1 MRKCH
6 VRKSIFGVIYS
17 NKMKTHTFY
26 IRIIVLTIISLICF
40 SILSLTLYE
49 VQTAKDPEL
58 ETAGERTFTRIV
70 TESGARGEIYDRN
83 GIPLV
88 VNEMAFA
95 VAFDYFTWP
104 SDNPAQLVYDVIC
117 LLEDYDKSY
126 NDSLPITDM
135 PFRFIE
141 DETLRARLNKLL
153 KNHDID
159 TEMTAEETI
168 RALANLY
175 KVSEEYTPNEMR
187 SIVGVLYDM
196 ERQNFSSIN
205 PFTIAT
211 GVDMELVSIINED
224 SRFTGAYT
232 LTVPVREYKTD
243 YAAHLLGRVGP
254 IYAEEY
260 DEYKA
265 KGYAMNA
272 RVGKDGVEKAF
283 EDYLKGTDG
292 KTTLMVTKSGKTLD
306 VVSSEPAEAGNNVY
320 LTIDIRL
327 QEAAERALAE
337 HIARINSE
345 REAQG
350 LEAECDVGAAVV
362 IDVDTGGILA
372 SASYPTYSL
381 KTFSQDY
388 ASLLQNESEPLFNR
402 AIAGTYPP
410 GSVFKMVTAT
420 AALQSGT
427 ITPDTKIIDEGV
439 YRFYEPY
446 LYRCWIYTDQG
457 RTHGTLN
464 VSGALENSCNYFF
477 YEVSRLMGI
486 STLAEYASKFGLG
499 EYTGIE
505 LSNEAKGTVA
515 SSQTRKEAGGTWYA
529 GDTLIA
535 AIGQSDN
542 LFTPLQLANYV
553 ATIVN
558 GGTRYETHLLNSV
571 MSANGGELIYKKE
584 PVVAAEIGY
593 SEENHKAVMDGMLQ
607 VTEDGTAS
615 RVFADYDV
623 RVVGKTGS
631 AQVGGGSANGVFV
644 LAAPYEDPEVAI
656 AVVVEHGGSGNN
668 VAWIAR
674 DILTSYF
681 DCKEALTI
689 GADENTL
696 LR

>member
-1 MRKCH
+1 
-6 VRKSIFGVIYS
+6 
-17 NKMKTHTFY
+17 MKIHTFY
-26 IRIIVLTIISLICF
+26 IRIIVLTLVSLLCF
-40 SILSLTLYE
+40 SILSFALYD
-49 VQTAKDPEL
+49 VQTEKNTEL
-58 ETAGERTFTRIV
+58 ESAVERTFTRIV

-83 GIPLV
+83 GVPLV

-95 VAFDYFTWP
+95 IAFDYFTFP
-104 SDNPAQLVYDVIC
+104 SEDPAQLVYDV
-117 LLEDYDKSY
+117 LLVMADYGETY
-126 NDSLPITDM
+126 GDSLPITSM
-135 PFRFIE
+135 PFKFIE
-141 DETLRARLNKLL
+141 DENSRARLDKLL
-153 KNHDID
+153 KKNNID
-159 TEMTAEETI
+159 TDLTAEETI
-168 RALANLY
+168 RKLAELY
-175 KVSEEYTPNEMR
+175 NVSEEYTPDEMR
-187 SIVGVLYDM
+187 KIIGVLYDM

-205 PFTIAT
+205 PFTIASD
-211 GVDMELVSIINED
+211 VDIELVSIINED
-224 SRFTGAYT
+224 SARFTGAYT

-243 YAAHLLGRVGP
+243 YASHLLGRVGP
-254 IYAEEY
+254 IFAEEY
-260 DEYKA
+260 EEYKA

-283 EDYLKGTDG
+283 EDYLKGSDG
-292 KTTLMVTKSGKTLD
+292 STTLKVTKSGKTLD
-306 VVSSEPAEAGNNVY
+306 VVSSEAAEAGNNVY

-345 REAQG
+345 REAAG
-350 LEAECDVGAAVV
+350 HEAECDGGAAVV
-362 IDVDTGGILA
+362 IDVDTGDILA
-372 SASYPTYSL
+372 SASYPAFNL
-381 KTFSQDY
+381 KTFSRDY
-388 ASLLQNESEPLFNR
+388 SELLANEAKPLFNR
-402 AIAGTYPP
+402 AISGAYPP

-427 ITPDTKIIDEGV
+427 ITPDTKIIDEGI
-439 YRFYEPY
+439 YTYYAPY
-446 LYRCWIYTDQG
+446 TYRCWVYTDYG

-486 STLAEYASKFGLG
+486 GTLTEYASRFGLG

-515 SSQTRKEAGGTWYA
+515 GPESRKAVGGTWYA

-558 GGTRYETHLLNSV
+558 GGTRYEAHLLSSV
-571 MSANGGELIYKKE
+571 MSADGTQLIYEKE
-584 PVVAAEIGY
+584 PTIAATIGY
-593 SEENHKAVMDGMLQ
+593 SEENYNAVMNGMLK

-615 RVFADYDV
+615 KVFADYDV

-631 AQVGGGSANGVFV
+631 AQLGKGSANGVFV

-674 DILTSYF
+674 DILTAYF
-681 DCKEALTI
+681 DCKAALTV